1 VDMSDNK
8 VNDGSFIV
16 RAPKKDIAAF
26 NKAVQDNAVNRA
38 ELFRMWMKEYVRDNE
53 KKGGD

>member
-1 VDMSDNK
+1 MSDNSRI
-8 VNDGSFIV
+8 NDGSFIV
-16 RAPKKDIAAF
+16 RAPKEDIAAF